1 MRGERTCETCGD
13 CFISLIN
20 SYSVASQESPSGV
33 QKSQSCPVNT
43 TTSGKK
49 TPSTRGLCGD
59 MSHHMCHYMLIPT
72 SSILLQRIQWT
83 TEKSTGVN
91 LDLWQQR
98 VLAPINKCLFWIPP
112 RSWCKTLGW
121 NHLSSCSAVVYSQS
135 PEEEIQNHWGTPS
148 LSISFLVRFHIHGP
162 ENRLF
167 YMNTPSHPAAE
178 LDYRD
183 MRSSVWTGPQDSEM
197 YRIFQHGIEFSL
209 IYLASHTLT
218 RS

>member
-1 MRGERTCETCGD
+1 VLLYVDTNQFYPFTEDTVDNREVNRGE
-13 CFISLIN
+13 
-20 SYSVASQESPSGV
+20 SG
-33 QKSQSCPVNT
+33 P
-43 TTSGKK
+43 
-49 TPSTRGLCGD
+49 LA
-59 MSHHMCHYMLIPT
+59 
-72 SSILLQRIQWT
+72 QRF
-83 TEKSTGVN
+83 
-91 LDLWQQR
+91 
-98 VLAPINKCLFWIPP
+98 LAPINKCLFWIPP
-112 RSWCKTLGW
+112 RSWCKALGW

-209 IYLASHTLT
+209 IYLVSHTLT

>member
-1 MRGERTCETCGD
+1 MQISKTRYWRWSRRWRRRRERRRKRLKRWKRRKVKRNRKGKR
-13 CFISLIN
+13 N
-20 SYSVASQESPSGV
+20 GN
-33 QKSQSCPVNT
+33 SQSYPVNS

-49 TPSTRGLCGD
+49 TWYTRGLCGD
-59 MSHHMCHYMLIPT
+59 MSHHMFHSILTPT

-98 VLAPINKCLFWIPP
+98 LLAPINKCLFWIPP
-112 RSWCKTLGW
+112 RSWCKALGW
-121 NHLSSCSAVVYSQS
+121 NHLSSAVYGSAVVSSQS

-178 LDYRD
+178 LD
-183 MRSSVWTGPQDSEM
+183 
-197 YRIFQHGIEFSL
+197 
-209 IYLASHTLT
+209 
-218 RS
+218 